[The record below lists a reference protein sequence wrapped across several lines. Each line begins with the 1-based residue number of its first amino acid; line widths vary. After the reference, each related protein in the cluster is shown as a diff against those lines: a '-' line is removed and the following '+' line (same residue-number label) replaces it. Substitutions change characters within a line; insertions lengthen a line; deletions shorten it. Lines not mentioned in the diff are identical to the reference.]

1 MKEINTRFLFTLA
14 LEIQV
19 SSLGDTPYG
28 RRRMFHFDGGS
39 FDGPKLKG
47 KVLPGGGG
55 WSLIRRDDVMEVDAR
70 LILETNDSHQIY
82 AAWKG
87 LRHGPKEVMDRLYQG
102 EIVDPGAYYF
112 RTTPYFETS
121 SEKYGWIDR
130 ICSDCQRLAFAECKN
145 ARCFSGVVA
154 DVGYWHIA
162 DIASAPQCPLSG
174 VKRTCVLHCTCPL
187 MTQSGHP

>member
-1 MKEINTRFLFTLA
+1 MPEINTRFLFTLA

-70 LILETNDSHQIY
+70 LILETSDNHQIY
-82 AAWKG
+82 AAWEG
-87 LRHGPKEVMDRLYQG
+87 TSPWSERGHGSPLSRRDCRPGSLLFPHHALLRDEFRKVQLDEPHLLDR
-102 EIVDPGAYYF
+102 
-112 RTTPYFETS
+112 
-121 SEKYGWIDR
+121 
-130 ICSDCQRLAFAECKN
+130 QRLAFCECTN
-145 ARCFSGVVA
+145 ARCFSGVVV
-154 DVGYWHIA
+154 D
-162 DIASAPQCPLSG
+162 ASLLANAVVDAYSNPGCGRGIGRL
-174 VKRTCVLHCTCPL
+174 
-187 MTQSGHP
+187 

>member
-1 MKEINTRFLFTLA
+1 MPEINTRFLFTLD

-70 LILETNDSHQIY
+70 LILETNDNHQIY

-87 LRHGPKEVMDRLYQG
+87 LRYGPKEVMDRLYR
-102 EIVDPGAYYF
+102 DCRPGSLLFPHHALLRDEF
-112 RTTPYFETS
+112 RKVQLDEPHLL
-121 SEKYGWIDR
+121 DR
-130 ICSDCQRLAFAECKN
+130 QRLAFCECTN
-145 ARCFSGVVA
+145 ARCFSGVVVDA
-154 DVGYWHIA
+154 SNVRCWHGA
-162 DIASAPQCPLSG
+162 DIKTASAVRSL
-174 VKRTCVLHCTCPL
+174 L
-187 MTQSGHP
+187 